1 MSNRE
6 EKLEESRPFV
16 FSLETNCTAITK
28 AEVWKCYIMKENGT
42 FTDQNYISL
51 AGGKELDNNYYI

>member
-1 MSNRE
+1 MWKMSNRE

-42 FTDQNYISL
+42 FTD
-51 AGGKELDNNYYI
+51 